1 MEARMSGESEERT
14 VRVRIAGRVQG
25 VGFRYWT
32 EETARALGLA
42 GWVRNRRDGSVEAL
56 FSGLAD
62 DVAEM
67 LRRCRQ
73 GPRSAQVA
81 SVEILEEAG
90 DAPAGFEMRPTA

>member
-1 MEARMSGESEERT
+1 MSCESKQRT
-14 VRVRIAGRVQG
+14 VRICIVGRVQG

-32 EETARALGLA
+32 EETAGALGLA

-56 FSGLAD
+56 FSGAGD

-67 LRRCRQ
+67 LVRCHA
-73 GPRSAQVA
+73 GPRAAQVT
-81 SVEILEEAG
+81 SVDILEEGG